1 MDGKFG
7 MYIQAR
13 QFAIVNK
20 LLTGVIVGLGLYI
33 ALAPL
38 IPGVWF
44 WLRHSSVSMYWTNLF
59 VRDTESVAFV
69 ITPRARMESP
79 VATVEIDI
87 PNENTISIPHIGVYA
102 PIVEGVNVQAM
113 EEGVWH
119 RPGTGDPVAGG
130 NMVLVG
136 HRFLYISGPRTL
148 YNLDKVKAGDV
159 FSLYWQGKQYTY
171 VVESTLITLPNAIE
185 IEQQTEAPLLT
196 IYTCT
201 PLFTVDK
208 RLVVRAR
215 PL

>member
-1 MDGKFG
+1 

-38 IPGVWF
+38 VPGAWF
-44 WLRHSSVSMYWTNLF
+44 WLRHASVSTYWSDLF
-59 VRDTESVAFV
+59 ARESEPVPLV
-69 ITPRARMESP
+69 ITPRKHMETS
-79 VATVEIDI
+79 VATVEAGI
-87 PNENTISIPHIGVYA
+87 PKENVISIPNIGVYA
-102 PIVEGVNVQAM
+102 PIVEGKSVQAM
-113 EEGVWH
+113 EAGAWH
-119 RPGTGDPVAGG
+119 RPGTGDPISGG

-136 HRFLYISGPRTL
+136 HRFLYTSGPRTF
-148 YNLDKVKAGDV
+148 YHLDKVKAGDI
-159 FSLYWQGKQYTY
+159 FSLYWQGKQYQY
-171 VVESTLITLPNAIE
+171 VVESTLVTLPNAVE
-185 IEQQTEAPLLT
+185 IEQQTDTPLLT
-196 IYTCT
+196 VYTCT